1 MERAFRL
8 LANYASRAMLASLC
22 VAVAACST
30 KGGETPHYPWPDR
43 ELAPPPIV
51 VRTASIESATGEAA
65 AAARA
70 ASSAGHGVLLSSLY
84 LLMFPV
90 GPLITIVGIP
100 LALKD
105 AHTQYVT
112 ETRCLQHVRDRLGD
126 MPAWVRSTF
135 AETQVAQLVA
145 EAARSQLRDG
155 GPSIVPLQGAGS
167 PADRAAQLDKIGK
180 DLGAKT
186 LVLADIRVLFGEATG
201 SACDVKLA
209 AQADVRVQPIG
220 QPEMKE
226 PRFSVWA
233 EQPQVPLEE
242 WASEPARAR
251 RQLDELLATLGKK
264 LIESYSDRMGC
275 SERRCDWDATVR
287 PPPNRTAPLW
297 CLVDPN
303 AATVRCD
310 FLDYESCS
318 TAKPDQGHRCVLS
331 GSY

>member
-1 MERAFRL
+1 MQRALRLVASLASRL
-8 LANYASRAMLASLC
+8 LLAGVCL
-22 VAVAACST
+22 AIAACAT
-30 KGGETPHYPWPDR
+30 KRTEQPHYLWPDR
-43 ELAPPPIV
+43 EPSPPPIV
-51 VRTASIESATGEAA
+51 VRTASIESAAGETAA
-65 AAARA
+65 AAKA
-70 ASSAGHGVLLSSLY
+70 ASSAGHGVLISSLY

-100 LALKD
+100 MALKD
-105 AHTQYVT
+105 AHSQYVN
-112 ETRCLQHVRDRLGD
+112 ETRCIQRVKDKLGD
-126 MPAWVRSTF
+126 VPAWVRSTF
-135 AETQVAQLVA
+135 SETPVAQLVV
-145 EAARSQLRDG
+145 EGARSLLRDG

-167 PADRAAQLDKIGK
+167 PEERSAQFDKLGK

-226 PRFSVWA
+226 PGFSVWA

-251 RQLDELLATLGKK
+251 RQLDELLATLGRK

-275 SERRCDWDATVR
+275 SERRCDWVATER
-287 PPPNRTAPLW
+287 PPPIRAAPLW
-297 CLVDPN
+297 CLVDQN

-310 FLDYESCS
+310 FLDEESCATS
-318 TAKPDQGHRCVLS
+318 KPDQGYRCVLS
-331 GSY
+331 GPY